1 MANLDDKN
9 AAQAASWNGDS
20 GRVWTE
26 RQAFMD
32 RLLAPVSEVLF
43 ASLDLTSGMRV
54 IDIGC
59 GSGGTTLDLA
69 QRVAPTGQVLG
80 LDISAPMLMRARE
93 RSPAGTPV
101 LFVEADAT
109 IYPFEPEAA
118 GLLVSR
124 FGVMFFAEPTVAF
137 ANMRRGLKPG
147 GRVAFACW
155 RAPDDNPYFSLALD
169 AARNVL
175 PPQPPLDIDAPGPFA
190 FADGRKVER
199 VLTDAGFTGIALRPV
214 DVMFDAGA
222 GGGLDAAVESALQ
235 IGPASRALQDQ
246 PEAVRAEAAA
256 AIRSALAAHET
267 ADGVMVE
274 GRIWIVTARNPS

>member
-1 MANLDDKN
+1 MENLDDKN

-169 AARNVL
+169 AAR
-175 PPQPPLDIDAPGPFA
+175 
-190 FADGRKVER
+190 KVER
-199 VLTDAGFTGIALRPV
+199 GLTDAGVTGIALRPV